1 MYEKNSFTSG
11 FTATE
16 RPSIS
21 GACLEV
27 ILQQKII
34 EVIFYKGEA
43 EVKDFKYIEFD
54 MLALFSLGM

>member
-1 MYEKNSFTSG
+1 MYQKNTLTSG
-11 FTATE
+11 FTATV

-21 GACLEV
+21 GGCLEV

-34 EVIFYKGEA
+34 EVIFYKDEA
-43 EVKDFKYIEFD
+43 EVKDFKYVEFD